1 MKSSNPNTE
10 IDGSVLGDDAT
21 LRSCPDWPALAGS
34 RASVDS
40 LTALAG
46 ADPAELSGSEL
57 VEAVVASEKAMSM
70 LAAIQMRLLSAFA
83 KPFVAGDPMRLAAR
97 LARKNCI
104 TGDEDPNN
112 VEMFV
117 PEAAASLAA
126 AEVAAALRISPV
138 TAGIRVREAETMTTE
153 LAPTLDLLHNGTLDR
168 GKARIIAEHC
178 APLTPDHKAELQEL
192 VLPHGGTSTSSELRE
207 LAAQA
212 VIVIDPDGADER
224 HKAAA
229 ARRDIALS
237 ALPDAMATLRAF
249 LPADGAVKIFQVS
262 DLLATGTA
270 GTPGDTRGIG
280 ARRIDALVDIADQLL
295 THGYLDLGNYLGRPL
310 PDHGLQDTASRPG
323 RAEDA
328 PAGDGDPIATVDTA
342 ATSDLGPA
350 DDRAAT
356 SDLGPADDRAATS
369 DLGQA
374 DDRAA
379 TSDFRQADD
388 STDPEDPGATDP
400 EPGDDDRLPDG
411 YAHDLRDVAP
421 PVGGVSRRD
430 PNEFAVLACGCGRQQ
445 RGRDVVGHAF
455 RRQGRA
461 PHLSVTIGLDT
472 LAGRDDLPRLL
483 AGFGAIPAGMA
494 RSIAVSASTV
504 TALITDP
511 ATGRA
516 VDAGSLTYR
525 PRQELRDQVAALLN
539 YCQFPSCRQP
549 AWRCDVDHRTAFDHQ
564 NAAAGGPTSR
574 HNAGP
579 LCRRHHLFKHHSE
592 WRIRLDPDRV
602 TVHWASPTG
611 HHYSSGS
618 RQAAPPGIWVTSAGT
633 LLAER
638 LDNVTATGDAS
649 DPVSKAEDLL
659 AALLLRHQ
667 LDTRPIEYVPVPEFW
682 EEITPDAADGLTESL
697 HSELGA
703 DHSESDVRADPDAG
717 ALHSDPDPDEAEET
731 EEDGSAVSKKELP
744 KNEEPPP
751 PF

>member
-1 MKSSNPNTE
+1 M
-10 IDGSVLGDDAT
+10 
-21 LRSCPDWPALAGS
+21 
-34 RASVDS
+34 
-40 LTALAG
+40 
-46 ADPAELSGSEL
+46 
-57 VEAVVASEKAMSM
+57 
-70 LAAIQMRLLSAFA
+70 
-83 KPFVAGDPMRLAAR
+83 AAR

-138 TAGIRVREAETMTTE
+138 TAGIRVREAETMTTD
-153 LAPTLDLLHNGTLDR
+153 LAPTLNLLHNGTLDR

-178 APLTPDHKAELQEL
+178 APLTPDHKAMLQDL

-295 THGYLDLGNYLGRPL
+295 THGYLDLGNYLGGPL
-310 PDHGLQDTASRPG
+310 PDHGLHDPAPRPDQS
-323 RAEDA
+323 EDSSG
-328 PAGDGDPIATVDTA
+328 GDSDSNLTVDTA
-342 ATSDLGPA
+342 S
-350 DDRAAT
+350 
-356 SDLGPADDRAATS
+356 
-369 DLGQA
+369 
-374 DDRAA
+374 
-379 TSDFRQADD
+379 TSDFGPADD
-388 STDPEDPGATDP
+388 STDHENIGDTDP
-400 EPGDDDRLPDG
+400 EQGNENDQHPDRH
-411 YAHDLRDVAP
+411 ARDSGQLEATVGTESELSNELVGQPLAEPPTDAGQPNQRPISAGRYDQQPVDTAEDEKPEASPVARVSP
-421 PVGGVSRRD
+421 PVAGVWRRES
-430 PNEFAVLACGCGRQQ
+430 NEIAAPACNCGTREL
-445 RGRDVVGHAF
+445 GRDQVGHVF

-472 LAGRDDLPRLL
+472 LAGLDNLPGLL

-494 RSIAVSASTV
+494 RSIAISASTV
-504 TALITDP
+504 TALIIDP
-511 ATGRA
+511 GTGRA

-611 HHYSSGS
+611 HHYSNGS
-618 RQAAPPGIWVTSAGT
+618 RQAAPPGIWVTSPGT

-638 LDNVTATGDAS
+638 LDNVTSTVTATATGDAS
-649 DPVSKAEDLL
+649 DSASRAEDLL
-659 AALLLRHQ
+659 AALLLQHQ
-667 LDTRPIEYVPVPEFW
+667 LDCTTIEYVPVPGFW
-682 EEITPDAADGLTESL
+682 ECVASDPANGPTEPVPSDFDAESRD
-697 HSELGA
+697 S
-703 DHSESDVRADPDAG
+703 DAG
-717 ALHSDPDPDEAEET
+717 VGQSAPKPDEVEEAKG
-731 EEDGSAVSKKELP
+731 DGKAGSKK
-744 KNEEPPP
+744 EEPPP